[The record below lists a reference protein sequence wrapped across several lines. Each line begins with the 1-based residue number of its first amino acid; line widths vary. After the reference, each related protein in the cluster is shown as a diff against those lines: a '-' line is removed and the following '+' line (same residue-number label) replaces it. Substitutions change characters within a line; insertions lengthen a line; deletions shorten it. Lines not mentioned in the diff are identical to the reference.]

1 LKSTILN
8 HKSPIADGGTVDLG
22 LRDRVAI
29 VTGGSKGLG
38 QAEAGALAAEGAAVV
53 VATAKSV
60 READPVVRAL
70 LDKGCRAISVQ
81 ADVTQTADVQRLI
94 ETTVKTFGRL
104 DILVNNAG
112 TTGPHLNKPLMDLP
126 EDLWDF
132 MLASHLRSAFLCI
145 KYAAPH
151 MVKQGWGRIINTSSV
166 HGRMGG
172 RPTLGHYGAA
182 KAGVIALTMTAAREL
197 GPKGI
202 TANVIAPGFI
212 GTETLRGIFDAQK
225 LEKLQQQIP
234 LGRMGEPD
242 EVGRVVAFLASEAA
256 SYVNG
261 AVVDLNG
268 GRLEYFF

>member
-1 LKSTILN
+1 M
-8 HKSPIADGGTVDLG
+8 DLG

-38 QAEAGALAAEGAAVV
+38 QAEAEALAAEGAAVV

-60 READPVVRAL
+60 KEAEQVVRGL
-70 LDKGCRAISVQ
+70 LDKGSRAVSVQ
-81 ADVTQTADVQRLI
+81 ADVSRAEDVQRLVQ
-94 ETTVKTFGRL
+94 TAVKTFGRL

-112 TTGPHLNKPLMDLP
+112 TTGPHLNKPLVDMP
-126 EDLWDF
+126 EELWDF
-132 MLASHLRSAFLCI
+132 MVGNHLKSAFLCI

-151 MVKQGWGRIINTSSV
+151 MIAQGWGRIINTSSI
-166 HGRMGG
+166 HGRVGG
-172 RPTLGHYGAA
+172 RPSLGHYGAA
-182 KAGVIALTMTAAREL
+182 KAGVVALTMTAAREL

-212 GTETLRGIFDAQK
+212 GTETLRGILAPPT

-234 LGRMGEPD
+234 LGRIGEPK

-256 SYVNG
+256 SYLNG
-261 AVVDLNG
+261 AVLDISG
-268 GRLEYFF
+268 GRLEYFL

>member
-1 LKSTILN
+1 M
-8 HKSPIADGGTVDLG
+8 DLG

-38 QAEAGALAAEGAAVV
+38 QAEAEALAAEGAAVV

-60 READPVVRAL
+60 KEAEQVVRGL
-70 LDKGCRAISVQ
+70 LDKGGRAVSVQ
-81 ADVTQTADVQRLI
+81 ADVSRAEDVQRLVQ
-94 ETTVKTFGRL
+94 TAMKTFGRL

-112 TTGPHLNKPLMDLP
+112 TTGPHLNKPLVDMP
-126 EDLWDF
+126 EELWDF
-132 MLASHLRSAFLCI
+132 MVGNHLKSAFLCI

-151 MVKQGWGRIINTSSV
+151 MIAQGWGRIINTSSI
-166 HGRMGG
+166 HGRVGG
-172 RPTLGHYGAA
+172 RPSLGHYGAA
-182 KAGVIALTMTAAREL
+182 KAGVVALTMTAAREL

-212 GTETLRGIFDAQK
+212 GTETLRGILAPPT

-234 LGRMGEPD
+234 LGRIGEPK

-256 SYVNG
+256 SYLNG
-261 AVVDLNG
+261 AVLDISG
-268 GRLEYFF
+268 GRLEYFL

>member
-1 LKSTILN
+1 MN
-8 HKSPIADGGTVDLG
+8 LG
-22 LRDRVAI
+22 LKDRVAI
-29 VTGGSKGLG
+29 VTGSSKGLG
-38 QAEAGALAAEGAAVV
+38 RAEAEALAAEGAAVV

-60 READPVVRAL
+60 AEADQVVRGL
-70 LDKGCRAISVQ
+70 LDKGGRAISVQ
-81 ADVTQTADVQRLI
+81 ADVTQTADVQRMV
-94 ETTVKTFGRL
+94 ETTLKTFGRL

-112 TTGPHLNKPLMDLP
+112 TTGPQYNKPLVDMS

-132 MLASHLRSAFLCI
+132 MVGNHLRSVFLCI

-151 MVKQGWGRIINTSSV
+151 MIKQGWGRIINTSSI
-166 HGRMGG
+166 HGRVGG

-182 KAGVIALTMTAAREL
+182 KAGVVALTMTAAREL

-212 GTETLRGIFDAQK
+212 GTETLRGIMSPQM

-234 LGRMGEPD
+234 LGRIGEPP

-256 SYVNG
+256 SYLNG
-261 AVVDLNG
+261 VVLDING

>member
-1 LKSTILN
+1 M
-8 HKSPIADGGTVDLG
+8 DLG
-22 LRDRVAI
+22 LKDRVAI

-60 READPVVRAL
+60 READRVVRGL

-81 ADVTQTADVQRLI
+81 ADVTQTTDVQRLV
-94 ETTVKTFGRL
+94 ETTLKTFGRL

-166 HGRMGG
+166 HGRVGG

-202 TANVIAPGFI
+202 TANVISPGFI
-212 GTETLRGIFDAQK
+212 GTETLRAIFDAQR

-234 LGRMGEPD
+234 LGRMGEPN

-268 GRLEYFF
+268 GRLEYFL

>member
-1 LKSTILN
+1 ME
-8 HKSPIADGGTVDLG
+8 LG

-38 QAEAGALAAEGAAVV
+38 QAEAEALAAEGAAVV

-60 READPVVRAL
+60 KEAEQVVRGL
-70 LDKGCRAISVQ
+70 LDKGGRAVSVQ
-81 ADVTQTADVQRLI
+81 ADVSRAEDVQRLVQ
-94 ETTVKTFGRL
+94 TAMKTFGRL

-112 TTGPHLNKPLMDLP
+112 TTGPHLNKPLVDMP
-126 EDLWDF
+126 EELWDF
-132 MLASHLRSAFLCI
+132 MLGNHLKSAFLCI

-151 MVKQGWGRIINTSSV
+151 MIAQGWGRIINTSSI
-166 HGRMGG
+166 HGRVGG
-172 RPTLGHYGAA
+172 RPSLGHYGAA
-182 KAGVIALTMTAAREL
+182 KAGVVALTMTAAREL

-212 GTETLRGIFDAQK
+212 GTETLRGILAPAT

-234 LGRMGEPD
+234 LGRIGEPK

-256 SYVNG
+256 SYLNG
-261 AVVDLNG
+261 AVLDISG
-268 GRLEYFF
+268 GRLEYFL

>member
-1 LKSTILN
+1 M
-8 HKSPIADGGTVDLG
+8 DLG
-22 LRDRVAI
+22 LKDRVAI

-38 QAEAGALAAEGAAVV
+38 QAEAEALAAEGAAVV

-60 READPVVRAL
+60 READQVVRGL
-70 LDKGCRAISVQ
+70 LDKGCRAISVK
-81 ADVTQTADVQRLI
+81 ADVSQTADVQRLV

-112 TTGPHLNKPLMDLP
+112 TTGPHLNKPLIDLP
-126 EDLWDF
+126 EDLWEF
-132 MLASHLRSAFLCI
+132 MLANHLRSAFLCI

-151 MVKQGWGRIINTSSV
+151 MVKQGWGRIINTSSI

-202 TANVIAPGFI
+202 TANVISPGFI
-212 GTETLRGIFDAQK
+212 GTETLRAIFDAQRM
-225 LEKLQQQIP
+225 EKLQQQIP
-234 LGRMGEPD
+234 LGRIGEPA

-261 AVVDLNG
+261 AVVDLTG

>member
-1 LKSTILN
+1 M
-8 HKSPIADGGTVDLG
+8 DLG

-38 QAEAGALAAEGAAVV
+38 QAEAEALAAEGAAVV

-60 READPVVRAL
+60 KEAEQVVRGL
-70 LDKGCRAISVQ
+70 LDKGSRAVSVQ
-81 ADVTQTADVQRLI
+81 ADVSRAEDVQRLVQ
-94 ETTVKTFGRL
+94 TAVRTFGRL

-112 TTGPHLNKPLMDLP
+112 TTGPHLNKPLVDMP
-126 EDLWDF
+126 EELWDF
-132 MLASHLRSAFLCI
+132 MVGNHLKSAFLCI

-151 MVKQGWGRIINTSSV
+151 MIAQGWGRIINTSSI
-166 HGRMGG
+166 HGRVGG
-172 RPTLGHYGAA
+172 RPSLGHYGAA
-182 KAGVIALTMTAAREL
+182 KAGVVALTMTAAREL

-212 GTETLRGIFDAQK
+212 GTETLRGILAPPT

-234 LGRMGEPD
+234 LGRIGEPK

-256 SYVNG
+256 SYLNG
-261 AVVDLNG
+261 AVLDISG
-268 GRLEYFF
+268 GRLEYFL

>member
-8 HKSPIADGGTVDLG
+8 YKSPIAEGGTVDLG
-22 LRDRVAI
+22 LKDRVAI

-60 READPVVRAL
+60 READRVVRDL

-81 ADVTQTADVQRLI
+81 ADVTQTTDVQRLV
-94 ETTVKTFGRL
+94 ETTLKTFGRL

-112 TTGPHLNKPLMDLP
+112 TTGPHLNQPLMDLP

-151 MVKQGWGRIINTSSV
+151 MVTQGWGRIINTSSI
-166 HGRMGG
+166 HGRVGG

-212 GTETLRGIFDAQK
+212 GTETLRGILDAQR
-225 LEKLQQQIP
+225 LEKLQPQIP
-234 LGRMGEPD
+234 LGRIGEPP
-242 EVGRVVAFLASEAA
+242 EVARVVAFLASEAA

-268 GRLEYFF
+268 GRLEYFL

>member
-1 LKSTILN
+1 M
-8 HKSPIADGGTVDLG
+8 DLG
-22 LRDRVAI
+22 LKERVAI

-38 QAEAGALAAEGAAVV
+38 RAEAEALAAEGAAVV

-60 READPVVRAL
+60 AEADQVVRGL
-70 LDKGCRAISVQ
+70 LDKGSRAMSVQ
-81 ADVTQTADVQRLI
+81 ADVTRTADVQRLMA
-94 ETTVKTFGRL
+94 TTLKTFGRL

-112 TTGPHLNKPLMDLP
+112 TTGPQYNKPLVDMP

-132 MLASHLRSAFLCI
+132 MIASHLRSVFLCI

-151 MVKQGWGRIINTSSV
+151 MLKQGWGRIINTSSI
-166 HGRMGG
+166 HGRVGG

-212 GTETLRGIFDAQK
+212 GTDTLRGILTPPT

-234 LGRMGEPD
+234 LGRIGEPS
-242 EVGRVVAFLASEAA
+242 EVGRTVAFLASEAA
-256 SYVNG
+256 SYLNG
-261 AVVDLNG
+261 VVVDVNG
-268 GRLEYFF
+268 GRTEYFL

>member
-1 LKSTILN
+1 
-8 HKSPIADGGTVDLG
+8 VDLG
-22 LRDRVAI
+22 LKDRVAI

-38 QAEAGALAAEGAAVV
+38 RAEAEALAAEGAAVA

-60 READPVVRAL
+60 REAEQVVRGL
-70 LDKGCRAISVQ
+70 LDRGCRAISVQ
-81 ADVTQTADVQRLI
+81 ADVSQAAEVQRLV
-94 ETTVKTFGRL
+94 ETTLGTFGRV
-104 DILVNNAG
+104 DVLVNNAG
-112 TTGPHLNKPLMDLP
+112 TTGPHLNKPIVEMP

-132 MLASHLRSAFLCI
+132 MIGNHLRSVFLCI

-151 MVKQGWGRIINTSSV
+151 MIKQGWGRIISTSSI
-166 HGRMGG
+166 HGRVGG

-212 GTETLRGIFDAQK
+212 GTETLRGILSPERLQK
-225 LEKLQQQIP
+225 LEQQIP
-234 LGRMGEPD
+234 LGRIGEPA
-242 EVGRVVAFLASEAA
+242 EVGRAVAFLASEAA
-256 SYVNG
+256 SYING

-268 GRLEYFF
+268 GRMEYFF

>member
-1 LKSTILN
+1 M
-8 HKSPIADGGTVDLG
+8 DLG

-38 QAEAGALAAEGAAVV
+38 QAEAEALAAEGAAVV

-60 READPVVRAL
+60 KEAEQVVRGL
-70 LDKGCRAISVQ
+70 LDKGGRAVSVQ
-81 ADVTQTADVQRLI
+81 ADVSRAEDVQRLVQ
-94 ETTVKTFGRL
+94 TAMKTFGRL

-112 TTGPHLNKPLMDLP
+112 TTGPNLNKPLVDMP
-126 EDLWDF
+126 EELWDF
-132 MLASHLRSAFLCI
+132 MLGNHLKSAFLCI

-151 MVKQGWGRIINTSSV
+151 MIAQGWGRIINTSSI
-166 HGRMGG
+166 HGRVGG
-172 RPTLGHYGAA
+172 RPSLGHYGAA
-182 KAGVIALTMTAAREL
+182 KAGVVALTMTAAREL

-212 GTETLRGIFDAQK
+212 GTETLRGILAPPT

-234 LGRMGEPD
+234 LGRIGEPK

-256 SYVNG
+256 SYLNG
-261 AVVDLNG
+261 AVLDISG
-268 GRLEYFF
+268 GRLEYFL